1 VRQTYTLCMSK
12 ELVRITAHE
21 KRREINEVKRL
32 HAELVA
38 MAIDSVNRGIRI
50 GELLLEIKAHA
61 GHGNWR
67 RWVEANL
74 PFSYRTARRYQFLY
88 QHRKQIGMRKPKTIA
103 EAEKAMEKAAKAS
116 VMDAISADYSR
127 IDRDLIAPIRLVR
140 RRVRKVTYIGDDPR
154 TMEMIWEN
162 LEREVQELLEDLKLP
177 GLEPLSED

>member
-1 VRQTYTLCMSK
+1 
-12 ELVRITAHE
+12 
-21 KRREINEVKRL
+21 
-32 HAELVA
+32 
-38 MAIDSVNRGIRI
+38 
-50 GELLLEIKAHA
+50 
-61 GHGNWR
+61 
-67 RWVEANL
+67 VEANL

-127 IDRDLIAPIRLVR
+127 IGRDLIAPIRLVR